1 MTGPRKP
8 KTQKTEHQLRIA
20 AAVTEHK
27 ARQKAAQAVR
37 VGNIQAWVHIRRS
50 ILERD
55 GAACRICGADEHEE
69 MLHVH
74 HVDYD
79 RSNNRA
85 RNLVTLCQPCHQMVH
100 AHGYRPD
107 GTDDEPWGNRE

>member
-8 KTQKTEHQLRIA
+8 KPVKTAHQMQVA
-20 AAVTEHK
+20 AAVKEHRAK
-27 ARQKAAQAVR
+27 QREAQAAR
-37 VGNIQAWVHIRRS
+37 IGNIQAWPHIRRN
-50 ILERD
+50 ILDRD
-55 GAACRICGADEHEE
+55 GHVCRICGADQDEE
-69 MLHVH
+69 VLHVH

-85 RNLVTLCQPCHQMVH
+85 RNLVTLCQPCHKMIH

-107 GTDDEPWGNRE
+107 GTDDEPWGER